1 MKNTLLLLALAC
13 FTFGCGHKE
22 VPVNAVAKGPNGAI
36 YINMGKGSVWFASSR
51 ILTTAIVCSD
61 SPLAAADATDP
72 DDHVTCQGTKVP
84 ITLQARTG
92 PNGSTG
98 TCSIG
103 EGNFD
108 LANGSI
114 FLVTMADGKPKV
126 QQLVRDLAQVMP
138 NPESVEKFAKAD
150 QEIAAFLKFTG
161 K

>member
-13 FTFGCGHKE
+13 FIIGCGHKE

-51 ILTTAIVCSD
+51 IITTAIVCSD
-61 SPLAAADATDP
+61 SPLAAADATDS
-72 DDHVTCQGTKVP
+72 DDHVTCQGAKVP
-84 ITLQARTG
+84 IRLEIRPGTTA
-92 PNGSTG
+92 G

-103 EGNFD
+103 DGNFD
-108 LANGSI
+108 MANGNV

-126 QQLVRDLAQVMP
+126 QQLARDLAQVMP
-138 NPESVEKFAKAD
+138 NPETVEKFAKAD
-150 QEIAAFLKFTG
+150 QDIAAFLKLSS